1 MYDVGFMCEEDEKE
15 QRDDYY
21 FAHTNVVTKCSLG
34 FWPITP
40 QYYIFND
47 VHRTKHGSGSFL
59 VFNDGGFMVVL
70 YFWIYISLGFVC
82 YDGILW
88 HHILFIISIETLS
101 RKPQKIEYYFCIK
114 ILILHG
120 SILLG
125 FSLNILN

>member
-70 YFWIYISLGFVC
+70 YFWLDISLGFVC

-101 RKPQKIEYYFCIK
+101 RKPQKIE
-114 ILILHG
+114 
-120 SILLG
+120 
-125 FSLNILN
+125 

>member
-1 MYDVGFMCEEDEKE
+1 MYDVGFMCEKDEKE

-59 VFNDGGFMVVL
+59 AFNDGGFITNEENL
-70 YFWIYISLGFVC
+70 DSKG
-82 YDGILW
+82 
-88 HHILFIISIETLS
+88 
-101 RKPQKIEYYFCIK
+101 KKK
-114 ILILHG
+114 
-120 SILLG
+120 
-125 FSLNILN
+125 NILSLKKTAIPTTFNFGPPKTSRRLERELWY